1 MGMLYE
7 IITRAIDREEP
18 DSTDGSQ
25 EADLMLKASHLEAE
39 RKLRAFYAQEEAMS
53 YANKERQ

>member
-1 MGMLYE
+1 MLYE